1 MTVPTPTTTD
11 VDILHYMF
19 FPGGGIG
26 RYLNEIIQFQVEQGE
41 FEIGLV
47 CSPNFE
53 YLQDVPCAAFP
64 TLMTLGSKNPLV
76 RRARF
81 LLAQWMSPWRLCRL
95 VEQLRPKIVHF
106 SNINY
111 LSYASWRG
119 KLQRLGVKMV
129 ATAHDVRRAKALIYR
144 PYEERMLKQF
154 YRDCA
159 ALFVHS
165 QEQVDDLIEFAQVEE
180 KRVHI
185 VPHGPYE
192 YPAATAKKETLRA
205 KYDISQQRRV
215 GLFFGYIRDDKNLEN
230 LLRGLV
236 LCSERPYLFIAG
248 RGGGKG
254 NKSVNWYRSLAAQ
267 LGIETDVKFMDRYI
281 ADAEVGDLYEIAD
294 FSALT
299 YSESFSSQSGVLN
312 VSAHYRKPVLVTPS
326 PTLAATVRLSGIGVV
341 TTSSEAE
348 SIAEGIQSLLPK
360 LNQDWDSIFDQY
372 LVDFGWR
379 ENVERTAMVYQKV
392 IDG

>member
-1 MTVPTPTTTD
+1 
-11 VDILHYMF
+11 MF

-26 RYLNEIIQFQVEQGE
+26 RYLNEIIRVQVDQGE
-41 FEIGLV
+41 FEIGLA
-47 CSPNFE
+47 CSPDFE
-53 YLQDVPCAAFP
+53 YLQNLPCSTFP

-81 LLAQWMSPWRLCRL
+81 LLAQWISPWRLYRL
-95 VEQLRPKIVHF
+95 ADQFKPKIIHF

-111 LSYASWRG
+111 LAYASWRR

-129 ATAHDVRRAKALIYR
+129 ATVHDVRRAKALIYR

-165 QEQVDDLIEFAQVEE
+165 QEQVDDLIDFAQVEE

-192 YPAATAKKETLRA
+192 YPATTAKKETLLAR
-205 KYDISQQRRV
+205 YGISQQRPV

-230 LLRGLV
+230 LLRGLA
-236 LCSERPYLFIAG
+236 LCSERPYLVIAG
-248 RGGGKG
+248 SGGGKG

-267 LGIETDVKFMDRYI
+267 LGIEADVKFMDRYI
-281 ADAEVGDLYEIAD
+281 ADEEVGDLYEVAD

-299 YSESFSSQSGVLN
+299 YRESFSSQSGVLN

-326 PTLAATVRLSGIGVV
+326 PTLAATVRQSGIGLV
-341 TTSSEAE
+341 TTSSEAK
-348 SIAEGIQSLLPK
+348 SIADGIQSLLPR
-360 LNQDWDSIFDQY
+360 LDQNWEAIFDQY
-372 LVDFGWR
+372 LFDYGWR
-379 ENVERTAMVYQKV
+379 ENVERTAKVYRKV